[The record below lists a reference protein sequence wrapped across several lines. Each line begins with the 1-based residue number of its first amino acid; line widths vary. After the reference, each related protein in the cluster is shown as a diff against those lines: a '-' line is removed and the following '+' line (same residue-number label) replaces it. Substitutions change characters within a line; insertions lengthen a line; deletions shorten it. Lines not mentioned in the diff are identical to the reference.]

1 MALSHSPKTVKD
13 GLVLSSDTA
22 NPKSYL
28 GSGTVIKNM
37 ITEISGEVVNS
48 PTYSTSLKGYFS
60 FVTDDYLRFP
70 NDTALDLQTY
80 SVEVFARTNAT
91 TQNGF
96 WFEKGT
102 VNSQYSLFQESSSI
116 IWRAN
121 IGGIGTSNMIMLNT
135 SSFINTTDWFH
146 IVGTFTSGS
155 QKIYINGVE
164 RGSNT
169 LTGTI
174 STNSGGMSVG
184 VYGGFSGGRG
194 YYYNGDIAVVKVYN
208 KVLSETEIKQNFN
221 AIKGR
226 FGL

>member
-13 GLVLSSDTA
+13 GLVLSLDTA

-121 IGGIGTSNMIMLNT
+121 IGGIGVSNMIMLNT